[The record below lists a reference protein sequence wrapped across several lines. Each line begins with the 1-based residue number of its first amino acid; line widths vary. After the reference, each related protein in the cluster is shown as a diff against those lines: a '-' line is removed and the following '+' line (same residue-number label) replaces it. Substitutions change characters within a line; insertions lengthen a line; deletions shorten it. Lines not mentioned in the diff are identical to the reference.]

1 MQQIL
6 SFAITCMMMYMHI
19 VDDEQMSE
27 RAGDNHDAIIIA
39 EELIVCPRALISNK
53 AATAVDWGGSS

>member
-1 MQQIL
+1 
-6 SFAITCMMMYMHI
+6 MHI

-53 AATAVDWGGSS
+53 AATAVD